1 MESKLYLRTKN
12 LLSFLSHNNL
22 IDDSTSQEILN
33 TLDTIKNT
41 NDKDDEY
48 VDIYKSLLWDLLQDG
63 KKNNF
68 NEKQFNE
75 IINDIYNKQAYISF
89 YNEYLY
95 EISDENINR
104 KKRLAEENKKEIM
117 DKYFERYG
125 NYPDKKKILK
135 LADPILRGFMDF

>member
-41 NDKDDEY
+41 NDKDEEY
-48 VDIYKSLLWDLLQDG
+48 VDIYKSPLWDLLQDG
-63 KKNNF
+63 KKNHF

-75 IINDIYNKQAYISF
+75 ISMIFIIN
-89 YNEYLY
+89 
-95 EISDENINR
+95 
-104 KKRLAEENKKEIM
+104 
-117 DKYFERYG
+117 
-125 NYPDKKKILK
+125 K
-135 LADPILRGFMDF
+135 LI

>member
-1 MESKLYLRTKN
+1 MESKLYPRTKN

-22 IDDSTSQEILN
+22 IDDSTSQEI
-33 TLDTIKNT
+33 
-41 NDKDDEY
+41 
-48 VDIYKSLLWDLLQDG
+48 SLLWDLLQDG

-104 KKRLAEENKKEIM
+104 KKRLAEGNKKEIM
-117 DKYFERYG
+117 DKYFDRYG
-125 NYPDKKKILK
+125 VYPDKKVILK
-135 LADPILRGFMDF
+135 LADLILRGFMEF

>member
-1 MESKLYLRTKN
+1 MESKLYPRTKN

-33 TLDTIKNT
+33 TLDTIKKT

-48 VDIYKSLLWDLLQDG
+48 IDIYKNLLWDLLQDG
-63 KKNNF
+63 RKNNF

-95 EISDENINR
+95 EISDENIDFV
-104 KKRLAEENKKEIM
+104 KKVLDLYFFRIPKKQASNLYYQCVKFRDDDEE
-117 DKYFERYG
+117 D
-125 NYPDKKKILK
+125 
-135 LADPILRGFMDF
+135 

>member
-1 MESKLYLRTKN
+1 MESKLYPRTKN

-41 NDKDDEY
+41 NDKDEEY

-75 IINDIYNKQAYISF
+75 IINDIYNKQAYITF

-117 DKYFERYG
+117 DKYFDRYG
-125 NYPDKKKILK
+125 VYPDKKVILK

>member
-1 MESKLYLRTKN
+1 MESKLYPRTKN

-22 IDDSTSQEILN
+22 IGDSTSQEILS

-48 VDIYKSLLWDLLQDG
+48 IDIYKSLLWDLLQDG
-63 KKNNF
+63 RKNNF

-89 YNEYLY
+89 
-95 EISDENINR
+95 
-104 KKRLAEENKKEIM
+104 
-117 DKYFERYG
+117 
-125 NYPDKKKILK
+125 
-135 LADPILRGFMDF
+135 